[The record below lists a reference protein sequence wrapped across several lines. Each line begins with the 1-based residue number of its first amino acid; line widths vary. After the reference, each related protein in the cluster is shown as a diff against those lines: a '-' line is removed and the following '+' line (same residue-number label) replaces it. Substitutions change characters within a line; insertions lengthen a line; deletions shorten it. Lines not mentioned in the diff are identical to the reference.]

1 MHGFAGGDFS
11 YASQMTDWQ
20 VSLHEDEQHLSF
32 EDAVSTYN
40 ILRYPDMRIT
50 NENMYNLD
58 ELLELDPVDEVSLS
72 LTQGFYDGDEDN
84 DIREVIPAIDIPVET
99 PAPAQAEAPAGNWP
113 STLEYNRKLLLIAR
127 GGGQVGWQAAR
138 RQAAR
143 RQNRMKMTNP
153 PPCHVRHTVHNIR
166 WGAIGRS
173 VMAQGST
180 HIVTLSRVIY
190 TFVDRVMTTV
200 MQLPSSSMKRS
211 QMKMSP
217 SRSPSAL
224 QDGLRTRQRLQLRQ
238 ETSNRLWRG
247 PGQRQHWKC
256 ST

>member
-1 MHGFAGGDFS
+1 MRGLSGGAAYRPPRRPSAFHLLNGEDVFEVNVHGFAGGDFS

-99 PAPAQAEAPAGNWP
+99 PAPAQAEAPAGM
-113 STLEYNRKLLLIAR
+113 RI
-127 GGGQVGWQAAR
+127 
-138 RQAAR
+138 
-143 RQNRMKMTNP
+143 
-153 PPCHVRHTVHNIR
+153 H
-166 WGAIGRS
+166 
-173 VMAQGST
+173 
-180 HIVTLSRVIY
+180 LS
-190 TFVDRVMTTV
+190 
-200 MQLPSSSMKRS
+200 
-211 QMKMSP
+211 
-217 SRSPSAL
+217 
-224 QDGLRTRQRLQLRQ
+224 
-238 ETSNRLWRG
+238 
-247 PGQRQHWKC
+247 C
-256 ST
+256 